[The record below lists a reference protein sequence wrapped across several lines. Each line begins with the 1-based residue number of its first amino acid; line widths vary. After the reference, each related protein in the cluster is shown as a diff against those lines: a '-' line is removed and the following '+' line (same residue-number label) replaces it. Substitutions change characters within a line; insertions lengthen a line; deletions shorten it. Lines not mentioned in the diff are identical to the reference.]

1 MLGLLRCLLR
11 LWLAASARNDSSLS
25 LFLGVKKIVRLY
37 KKVTRGEGDA
47 DPLRRTASPRTRN
60 RIGNDYLT
68 FVSVGDQAVFEVL
81 KNVTDTL
88 IAVRFVLF
96 DAFKDEPVHGLRDLG
111 IVGFGGSR

>member
-1 MLGLLRCLLR
+1 MNKMQTGQ
-11 LWLAASARNDSSLS
+11 
-25 LFLGVKKIVRLY
+25 VKKIVRLY
-37 KKVTRGEGDA
+37 KKVAGGGTPIR
-47 DPLRRTASPRTRN
+47 LRRTASPRTRN